1 MPFFFP
7 LRWLRMYVYLKR
19 NLEFSKLQYYIF
31 RVLFYLFYFIC
42 QKERKADVDFH
53 LKLRFIYYK
62 NCLHVEVKYLEG
74 FVHPLFYWASWQLK
88 PTEAQDCASFQTSC
102 VSFTHLIQRWYK
114 FLLVCFL
121 EEKAGWC
128 SELLCTW
135 LSELSVWKT
144 VWLQWELSCWNPSAT
159 LYLCISAGRVL

>member
-1 MPFFFP
+1 MLTPAWPSVCQGHLDILNVTHFLSIMSQKLEALNIFKKQMSLKCLFFFP

-74 FVHPLFYWASWQLK
+74 FVHPLFY
-88 PTEAQDCASFQTSC
+88 
-102 VSFTHLIQRWYK
+102 
-114 FLLVCFL
+114 
-121 EEKAGWC
+121 
-128 SELLCTW
+128 
-135 LSELSVWKT
+135 
-144 VWLQWELSCWNPSAT
+144 
-159 LYLCISAGRVL
+159 